1 MLTLEFPTGVK
12 HTKNTLTKC
21 THERGTEK
29 EKEEGEQME
38 GVMSL
43 HKSVCVCVCSLH
55 LHVRSCGSWGE
66 LGWGWTSIELNH
78 ALHPPHHSTVM
89 NKT

>member
-43 HKSVCVCVCSLH
+43 HKSVCVCAAC
-55 LHVRSCGSWGE
+55 
-66 LGWGWTSIELNH
+66 TSMSGAVGH
-78 ALHPPHHSTVM
+78 GVS
-89 NKT
+89 